1 MFVYRRMS
9 GGIILQAPDTDPKKL
24 NVAAARTAATACSNA
39 KAVFVRVRMG
49 PTRVQDADA
58 GTHSREE
65 NKRCCVR
72 L

>member
-1 MFVYRRMS
+1 MFVYRPARR
-9 GGIILQAPDTDPKKL
+9 GTIFQAPDTDPKKL

-49 PTRVQDADA
+49 PTRVENADA